1 MPFGSPRFTLPI
13 GLVAGGAG
21 LVAWP
26 EPVPGLRPALLVF
39 WLGAAVGETTVRY
52 ATSRPNVDPSPSGS
66 RELTARRSD
75 GLLRGYA
82 RALPPV
88 RLRSHVPRADD
99 TTCLLVLVAPRS
111 SGDVT
116 AVPRREVHV
125 IGLDL
130 LVRTGIWP
138 DEDGRAEAVI
148 LVEDASRVRITCLA
162 GESISMFVSALLAAG
177 MDLVLD
183 LFHPDLP
190 ELPGW
195 TVTITDTALAIRW
208 PTEGH
213 LVDAPVQ
220 VSDRWRRTVA
230 TNGHVTLLGGT
241 GLGLTDGE
249 DLPRPVA
256 AYHNGTLAGGVASVS
271 EQP

>member
-1 MPFGSPRFTLPI
+1 M
-13 GLVAGGAG
+13 
-21 LVAWP
+21 
-26 EPVPGLRPALLVF
+26 
-39 WLGAAVGETTVRY
+39 
-52 ATSRPNVDPSPSGS
+52 
-66 RELTARRSD
+66 
-75 GLLRGYA
+75 
-82 RALPPV
+82 
-88 RLRSHVPRADD
+88 
-99 TTCLLVLVAPRS
+99 
-111 SGDVT
+111 
-116 AVPRREVHV
+116 